1 MVKDRL
7 TAAKLRNHIAY
18 DLWKYV
24 LLVVGVWFGVD
35 LLFAQTAYRSPQ
47 DKRVDVCIMSATVTD
62 ELMNSFFEPLWQSAV
77 PEMELVEGSIL
88 FPISEND
95 PYSGMALM
103 TGMAAGDGDIYLLPA
118 DQFKALAT
126 QGWFIPLDEL
136 VENGTINAEG
146 VALDSCR
153 LTVVDEETKQ
163 AYTHLYGIPT
173 DSLFGLMDGLQYDNR
188 GGVMCVATN
197 SMNEENAV
205 RFFNALLQA
214 GRGEMPEWLKEAR
227 QEEAPEAQPTQAPE
241 SASGEAAN

>member
-103 TGMAAGDGDIYLLPA
+103 TRMAAGDGDIYLLPA

-126 QGWFIPLDEL
+126 QGWFIPLDDL

-153 LTVVDEETKQ
+153 LTVV
-163 AYTHLYGIPT
+163 
-173 DSLFGLMDGLQYDNR
+173 DGLQYDNR